1 MLRPRDRR
9 TNGEPEK
16 AGREA
21 DRDRDKEGI
30 FALVRQTADGIGQLI
45 ADHIKLARVEIVSDA
60 KVWGRGAAVMAI
72 GIGFVAL
79 GYALGMIAGALAL
92 SRLWGGPLA
101 FLAVAGLNLLAGGI
115 GLGVALSR
123 IRQVRLMRETTDE
136 VNRSVAALTEV
147 ASSS

>member
-16 AGREA
+16 VGRQA

-30 FALVRQTADGIGQLI
+30 FGLVRQTADGIGQLI

-60 KVWGRGAAVMAI
+60 KIWGRGAVVMATA
-72 GIGFVAL
+72 IGFVAL
-79 GYALGMIAGALAL
+79 GYTLGMIAGALAL

-101 FLAVAGLNLLAGGI
+101 FLAVAGFNLLAGGI
-115 GLGVALSR
+115 GLGVAFSR
-123 IRQVRLMRETTDE
+123 IRRVRLMRETTDE